1 MQSELLQIGEYWET
15 DFGNNERVINEGA
28 KLKGMVTENVK
39 LIFFLFFSSR
49 DNRVNWTEN
58 SYIF

>member
-1 MQSELLQIGEYWET
+1 
-15 DFGNNERVINEGA
+15 
-28 KLKGMVTENVK
+28 MVTENVK